1 MTLALD
7 DDLTVADLFCGAGGS
22 ITGMAQ
28 AGFRPV
34 IGVNH
39 SPRSIETVSV
49 NHPEADFLCA
59 DINHLDM
66 RRLPRT
72 RVLWASVI
80 CTELSPAGGRR
91 KLRGQGVLPELEEYG
106 HVPADAYERTRACA
120 LDVIRA
126 TEVHRYEAIV
136 VENVVEFAR
145 DWELYDWWVE
155 GMCKLGYE
163 CQVANL
169 SAAHVYDEGEL
180 PAPQWRDRIFIV
192 FTLKGIPQPDLNLR
206 PPAWCDSCDQVVESE
221 QRWKNP
227 ARRRIGKYGQQY
239 LYICPRCSSIVEPF
253 VSPAIRAI
261 DLTDI
266 GERIG
271 DRKRPLSEKTLARID
286 WGLEFLAWPVIA
298 QVAGN
303 TFERPGYHR
312 VWPAEGS
319 PLMTRQATDIDAIC
333 GPVIANHGHDGDRVF
348 AAAEAPLPTRATKIS
363 EGVAFAY
370 IKNYGGIDE
379 ARYRAHP
386 AAHTPLG
393 AITTQDSHGLVSA
406 PLPFVTMLRK
416 NATATGIDEP
426 LATMATSGTHH
437 YLTTPPGSFYMKNFG
452 GNAQP
457 RHLAKPLVEPLG
469 SITTHDH
476 HALVIPY
483 RKGSRPRRAADGP
496 LAAITTKT
504 AEGVLH
510 PAISREDCHYRT
522 LKPREHLR
530 AQDFDDSYVVTGNL
544 GEQTAQAGNAVAVN
558 CARWIGRR
566 LAAVLS

>member
-1 MTLALD
+1 MSAVD
-7 DDLTVADLFCGAGGS
+7 DDLSVADLFCGAGGS

-39 SPRSIETVSV
+39 SPRSIETVST

-59 DINHLDM
+59 DINHLD
-66 RRLPRT
+66 
-72 RVLWASVI
+72 
-80 CTELSPAGGRR
+80 
-91 KLRGQGVLPELEEYG
+91 
-106 HVPADAYERTRACA
+106 
-120 LDVIRA
+120 
-126 TEVHRYEAIV
+126 
-136 VENVVEFAR
+136 
-145 DWELYDWWVE
+145 
-155 GMCKLGYE
+155 GYE

-192 FTLKGIPQPDLNLR
+192 FTRKGITAPDLNLR
-206 PPAWCDSCDQVVESE
+206 PAAWCESCEQIVESE

-227 ARRRIGKYGQQY
+227 SRRRVGKYGQQY
-239 LYICPRCSSIVEPF
+239 LYACPRCSSVVEPF

-261 DLTDI
+261 DLSDI

-286 WGLEFLAWPVIA
+286 WGLRFLAWPVIA
-298 QVAGN
+298 AGN
-303 TFERPGYHR
+303 TFERPGYR
-312 VWPAEGS
+312 RAWPAEGS
-319 PLMTRQATDIDAIC
+319 PLTARQATGVDAVC
-333 GPVIANHGHDGDRVF
+333 GPVIANHGHEDDRAF
-348 AAAEAPLPTRATKIS
+348 GAHESPLPTRATKIS
-363 EGVAFAY
+363 EGVTFMVT
-370 IKNYGGIDE
+370 NYSGGVESRVYD
-379 ARYRAHP
+379 P
-386 AAHTPLG
+386 AERPLPTIVAQG
-393 AITTQDSHGLVSA
+393 RGHHQMVT
-406 PLPFVTMLRK
+406 LPFVTMLRA
-416 NATATGIDEP
+416 NNRPTGVDEP
-426 LATMATSGTHH
+426 LATVATGRHH
-437 YLTTPPGSFYMKNFG
+437 YLTTPPGAFYVKNFG

-457 RHLAKPLVEPLG
+457 RHLAKPLLDPLG
-469 SITTHDH
+469 SVTTHDH

-483 RKGSRPRRAADGP
+483 RKGSRPRRATDGP
-496 LAAITTKT
+496 LGTVTTKT

-510 PAISREDCHYRT
+510 PAIDRDDCHYRT

-566 LAAVLS
+566 LAEVLS